1 MAIKACGPKQRV
13 LHECSHFEHLKRVA
27 PLFFLYV
34 KHFIDETIKFV
45 LAFPQHV
52 KLTFI
57 VSKSL
62 FPWVSQKCLPI
73 VDDLCSAMRWWRCRA
88 VKPI

>member
-1 MAIKACGPKQRV
+1 MAIKAYGPKQRV
-13 LHECSHFEHLKRVA
+13 LHGWSHFEHLKR
-27 PLFFLYV
+27 LFFLYV

-57 VSKSL
+57 K
-62 FPWVSQKCLPI
+62 
-73 VDDLCSAMRWWRCRA
+73 
-88 VKPI
+88 